1 VVGARPNFMKL
12 SPVVR
17 ELRKYKKHFEHI
29 IVHTGQHYD
38 YKLSKIFFQDLEL
51 PEPDIYL
58 GVGSS
63 SHSDQTARIMREFEK
78 VVIEQRPD
86 LVMVYGDVNSTLACS
101 LVCSKIIYNEKE
113 TLPVAHIES
122 GLRSFDRTMPEEINR
137 IITDVISK
145 YLFVTENAGVQ
156 NLLNEG
162 IDKERI
168 FLAGDVMIDSL
179 KAGMKKFQS
188 SKILQKMSLRKK
200 GYVLLTI
207 HRPVNTDNRDNLK
220 KIISILEKISVL
232 LNKRGKGEKIIFPV
246 HPRTNKMI
254 KKFSLLSRMKKIQ
267 SFVMTEPA
275 GYTDFIKLL
284 TDSLFV
290 ITDSGGIQ
298 EEATFLRIPCL
309 TLRDSFERPETIIK
323 GTNTLC
329 GLNAGLVISKT
340 VEILNGKYK
349 KSIVPEL
356 MDGKAAQRIVKILYN
371 HM

>member
-17 ELRKYKKHFEHI
+17 ELRKHKKRFEHI

-58 GVGSS
+58 GIGSS

-137 IITDVISK
+137 IITDIISK

-207 HRPVNTDNRDNLK
+207 HRPVNADNLDNLT
-220 KIISILEKISVL
+220 KIIKLLERISDL
-232 LNKRGKGEKIIFPV
+232 LSKRGEDEKIIFPV
-246 HPRTNKMI
+246 HPRTYKMI
-254 KKFSLLSRMKKIQ
+254 KKYRLLSRLQKINNI
-267 SFVMTEPA
+267 VLTEPA

-298 EEATFLRIPCL
+298 EEATFLRTPCL
-309 TLRDSFERPETIIK
+309 TLRDSFERPETILN

-329 GLNAGLVISKT
+329 GLNTGLVISKAA
-340 VEILNGKYK
+340 EILNGKYK
-349 KSIVPEL
+349 KGIIPEL
-356 MDGKAAQRIVKILYN
+356 MDGKAAQRIVKILYD
-371 HM
+371 HI